1 LIFFVSLQTYLSKKT
16 SMSRVPYFLVTVVAI
31 VLTAVIT
38 LNFARKSNL
47 CDDEYRRA
55 FEENYRIFSP
65 PVPESLYIF
74 GERVPMEIY
83 HVHERFVREL
93 LVNVYWQSNIIL
105 LIKRAN
111 RYFPVIEP
119 ILEEMG
125 VPDDL
130 KFLALAESA
139 FTSGVSP
146 AGARGFWQ
154 FLRGTAVDM
163 GLEVNNYVD
172 ERYHLEKATR
182 AAARYMRANYK
193 RFGSWTLAAA
203 AYNTGQGNI
212 RRHIQN
218 QQTQDY
224 YNMHLP
230 EETRRYV
237 FRILALKTILENP
250 MAYGIILREQDL
262 WQPIPVRTVVVDTAI
277 TDLFAFAREQGT
289 TFQQLRALN
298 PWLRGSTLP
307 NRNRKQYEISLPL
320 DPSMLLE
327 NLFAMN
333 AGEDIFQ
340 EIEN

>member
-1 LIFFVSLQTYLSKKT
+1 
-16 SMSRVPYFLVTVVAI
+16 MSRVPYFLVTFIAI

-47 CDDEYRRA
+47 CDEEYQRA
-55 FEENYRIFSP
+55 FQDYYRIFSP
-65 PVPESLYIF
+65 PVPDSLFIF

-105 LIKRAN
+105 LMKRAN

-125 VPDDL
+125 VPSDL
-130 KFLALAESA
+130 KYLALAESA
-139 FTSGVSP
+139 FTHAVSP

-154 FLRGTAVDM
+154 FLRGTAIDM
-163 GLEVNNYVD
+163 GLEVTNYVD

-182 AAARYMRANYK
+182 AAARYMRANYE

-212 RRHIQN
+212 RRHIEN
-218 QQTQDY
+218 QQTRDY
-224 YNMHLP
+224 YSMHLP
-230 EETRRYV
+230 EETMRYV
-237 FRILALKTILENP
+237 FRILALKTIFENP

-262 WQPIPVRTVVVDTAI
+262 WPPIPVRTVVVDTTI

-298 PWLRGSTLP
+298 PWLRRGSLP
-307 NRNRKQYEISLPL
+307 NRNRKRYEISIPL
-320 DPSMLLE
+320 DPSLLRE

-333 AGEDIFQ
+333 AGEDIFTKSNTKQ
-340 EIEN
+340 